1 MAEKVQCQAHGEREA
16 TFVCRHIV
24 DSLDTRR
31 AVGFYWSRD
40 QLASRPDAW
49 CSECERIRVAE
60 GGEWSD
66 KAIEFAQVK
75 LLCGGCYDRAKSIWL
90 EARRADTERE
100 C

>member
-1 MAEKVQCQAHGEREA
+1 
-16 TFVCRHIV
+16 
-24 DSLDTRR
+24 
-31 AVGFYWSRD
+31 
-40 QLASRPDAW
+40 
-49 CSECERIRVAE
+49 VAE